1 MPTTLAG
8 VFCLRTTHVLV
19 GEVLRVLIHSVSM
32 NLVWFFT
39 GTKICHG
46 KKLQVGGGGF
56 VVLRIIKQ
64 RCDQLRV
71 LVYSPDVGPI
81 VGPKVWSLSYIFLI
95 VQSPGVES

>member
-1 MPTTLAG
+1 MWLEGKRRRG
-8 VFCLRTTHVLV
+8 VGGGR
-19 GEVLRVLIHSVSM
+19 G
-32 NLVWFFT
+32 
-39 GTKICHG
+39 GG
-46 KKLQVGGGGF
+46 GGGGGGGGF

-64 RCDQLRV
+64 SCDQLRV